1 MKILVINCGSSSLKY
16 QLINMENEQCLALGL
31 VERIAEKGSILTQKV
46 HGKKYIIEETMKNHT
61 DAIRLVLAALVDR
74 EHGVIKELSEI
85 DAVGHRVVHGGE
97 KYAKSVIINDDV
109 MVGLDECT
117 KLAPLHNPAN
127 IMGIN
132 ACMELMPNTQMV
144 AVFDTAFHQTIP
156 EVAYMYPLP
165 YYLYTEYGI
174 RKYGFH
180 GTSHKYISVRAAKMM
195 GRDIKD
201 LKLITCHLGNGASVS
216 AVKDGKSIETSMGFT
231 PLEGLAMGT
240 RCGSIDP
247 AILTYIMKELNL
259 TIDEANN
266 LMNKESG
273 FLGVSGVS
281 SDFRDVES
289 AAMNDGNKRAQ
300 LAIDI
305 FCYGVKKFI
314 GAYAAIM
321 EGVDAIIFT
330 AGLGENSPRT
340 RARICKGL
348 EFLGAVLDKTK
359 NNAVGICAELSTDD
373 SKIKILVI
381 PTNEELVIARD
392 TDALIK

>member
-31 VERIAEKGSILTQKV
+31 VERIATKGSILTQKV
-46 HGKKYIIEETMKNHT
+46 DGEKYIIEEPMKNHT
-61 DAIRLVLAALVDR
+61 DAIKLVIGALLDY
-74 EHGVIKELSEI
+74 EHGVIKDLSEI
-85 DAVGHRVVHGGE
+85 GAVGHRVVHGGE
-97 KYAKSVIINDDV
+97 KYAKSVLINDGV
-109 MVGLDECT
+109 MKGLEECT

-127 IMGIN
+127 IIGIN
-132 ACMELMPNTQMV
+132 ACKELMPNTQMV

-165 YYLYTEYGI
+165 YYLYTDYGI

-180 GTSHKYISVRAAKMM
+180 GTSHKYISVKAAEMM
-195 GRDIKD
+195 GKNIKD

-216 AVKDGKSIETSMGFT
+216 AVKDGKSVETSMGFT

-289 AAMNDGNKRAQ
+289 AAINDGNQRAQ

-314 GAYAAIM
+314 GAYAAVM
-321 EGVDAIIFT
+321 GGVDAIIFT
-330 AGLGENSPRT
+330 AGLGENSPRV
-340 RARICKGL
+340 RARICTGL
-348 EFLGAVLDKTK
+348 EFLGVVLDNSK
-359 NNAVGICAELSTDD
+359 NNVVGKYAEISTDD
-373 SKIKILVI
+373 SKTKILII

-392 TDALIK
+392 TQLAIK